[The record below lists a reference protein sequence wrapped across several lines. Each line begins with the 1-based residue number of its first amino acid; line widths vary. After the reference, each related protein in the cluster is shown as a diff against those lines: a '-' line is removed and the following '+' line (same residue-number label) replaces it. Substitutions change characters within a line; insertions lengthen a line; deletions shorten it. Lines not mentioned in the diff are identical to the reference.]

1 MARKAG
7 RKPPGTVDWNLLKSE
22 YVTTDASYRYLSLKY
37 DVSTN
42 QIMTH
47 ARNEKWQEL
56 RQKFLDDTFTANIK
70 VAKQNEKK
78 RYERVQR
85 VADKLLTLLE
95 KAVDEAADAGEMSS
109 FRGYTIALKDIK
121 DIQDLKSRLDIDEQ
135 KAKIENLRKQSE
147 DGEKRQE
154 ITVSFEN
161 IDKSFME

>member
-95 KAVDEAADAGEMSS
+95 KAVDEAVDAGKMSS
-109 FRGYTIALKDIK
+109 FRGYTIALKA
-121 DIQDLKSRLDIDEQ
+121 RLDIDEQ

-147 DGEKRQE
+147 DGEKKQE